1 MVFVAGVGFV
11 LGREERP
18 QVGERKFARL
28 GRHPLG
34 DVRRGRNHTARK
46 VGAGDR
52 DRRITFLHALV
63 RRNRIGQLPG
73 AEFDI
78 GDKARNGRIG
88 IGDFDLHLRKQR
100 PEVGREGHGASAA
113 LDGDHVVGERDA
125 ALVGALRHGER
136 VAEDIAVGI
145 LDRESDRCRA
155 GFSRGVGG
163 RGEGDQPP
171 AGQRDFG
178 LARLRVV
185 GMVDDIGNPRVALR
199 GIGHR
204 GHDIAE
210 KFVGQVSFESRRALV
225 GAVGEGEVL
234 RKEDQFGG
242 GDSRLL
248 NHGDGLFKPRA
259 AQHDPDRTGQ
269 SGVVG
274 VIEADGRDAAAGR
287 AVERRPRRLGG
298 ELSGPRPRA
307 VDRDGEFAGL
317 GRDRIPVRI
326 DGQVVTLLEG
336 VGARDRE
343 ESRQRQYQVVDS
355 FHRFWFL

>member
-1 MVFVAGVGFV
+1 
-11 LGREERP
+11 
-18 QVGERKFARL
+18 
-28 GRHPLG
+28 
-34 DVRRGRNHTARK
+34 
-46 VGAGDR
+46 
-52 DRRITFLHALV
+52 
-63 RRNRIGQLPG
+63 
-73 AEFDI
+73 
-78 GDKARNGRIG
+78 
-88 IGDFDLHLRKQR
+88 
-100 PEVGREGHGASAA
+100 
-113 LDGDHVVGERDA
+113 
-125 ALVGALRHGER
+125 
-136 VAEDIAVGI
+136 
-145 LDRESDRCRA
+145 
-155 GFSRGVGG
+155 
-163 RGEGDQPP
+163 
-171 AGQRDFG
+171 
-178 LARLRVV
+178 
-185 GMVDDIGNPRVALR
+185 MVDDIGNPRVALR

-210 KFVGQVSFESRRALV
+210 K
-225 GAVGEGEVL
+225 L

-336 VGARDRE
+336 VGASIRLLI
-343 ESRQRQYQVVDS
+343 
-355 FHRFWFL
+355 RFIGSGFYNPSARYSSLVST

>member
-1 MVFVAGVGFV
+1 
-11 LGREERP
+11 
-18 QVGERKFARL
+18 
-28 GRHPLG
+28 
-34 DVRRGRNHTARK
+34 
-46 VGAGDR
+46 
-52 DRRITFLHALV
+52 
-63 RRNRIGQLPG
+63 
-73 AEFDI
+73 
-78 GDKARNGRIG
+78 
-88 IGDFDLHLRKQR
+88 
-100 PEVGREGHGASAA
+100 
-113 LDGDHVVGERDA
+113 
-125 ALVGALRHGER
+125 
-136 VAEDIAVGI
+136 
-145 LDRESDRCRA
+145 
-155 GFSRGVGG
+155 
-163 RGEGDQPP
+163 
-171 AGQRDFG
+171 
-178 LARLRVV
+178 
-185 GMVDDIGNPRVALR
+185 MVDDIGNPRVALR

-210 KFVGQVSFESRRALV
+210 KLVGQVGFESRRALV

-274 VIEADGRDAAAGR
+274 VIEADGRNAAAGR

-343 ESRQRQYQVVDS
+343 ESRERQYQVVDS